1 MLPIYTF
8 IAAPFLI
15 ISLACAVAS
24 KFKLAYKFGFVWM
37 AIFGIIII
45 PLYFLIIANLTWGYY
60 TAFFDYLTVGFVFY
74 ALVCASNVL
83 LYKYRD
89 EIPLKQK
96 KKEKGVV
103 SSEVSTYC
111 QYCGAEIK
119 EGQNTCPNCDSML
132 T

>member
-15 ISLACAVAS
+15 ISLACAAAS
-24 KFKLAYKFGFVWM
+24 KFKLAYKFGFVWIG
-37 AIFGIIII
+37 IFGVIMI
-45 PLYFLIIANLTWGYY
+45 PIYFLIMANLPWGYY
-60 TAFFDYLTVGFVFY
+60 RAFFDYLTVGFVFY

-83 LYKYRD
+83 LYKYRA
-89 EIPLKQK
+89 ELPSKLE
-96 KKEKGVV
+96 KKERGVV
-103 SSEVSTYC
+103 SSAVSTYC
-111 QYCGAEIK
+111 QFCGAEIK